1 MFENALK
8 AVWAD
13 GRQAVGGW
21 ATLGSPFA
29 TEILAAAGF
38 DYVCIDL
45 QHGLSHFDAM
55 APMLIATARTGTTP
69 LVRVP
74 FNATPYMGKALDA
87 GAQGLI
93 IPMVNS
99 GEDARAAVSAC
110 RYAPAGVRSFGPV
123 RASLFAAGM
132 STGEVNAQVLCLP
145 MVETRGAV
153 DRIEEICSTPGV
165 DGIYIGPADLAITY
179 GLPPYGDPAPTRLV
193 EAIER
198 IRSCAAQHGLPVGI
212 HTGGGSHTRHYLDAG
227 FDMVTVSTDAALLRA
242 TVLSELAAARGAGEA
257 ASAGI
262 Y

>member
-8 AVWAD
+8 ALWAQ

-29 TEILAAAGF
+29 AEILAAAGF
-38 DYVCIDL
+38 DYVCVDL

-55 APMLIATARTGTTP
+55 APMLTATARTGTTP

-74 FNATPYMGKALDA
+74 FNSTAYMGKALDA

-99 GEDARAAVSAC
+99 GEDARAAVAAC

-123 RASLFAAGM
+123 RASLFSAGM
-132 STGEVNAQVLCLP
+132 STDEVNAQVLCLP

-153 DRIEEICSTPGV
+153 EQIEQICSTAGV

-179 GLPPYGDPAPTRLV
+179 GLPPYGDPAPAQLV

-198 IRSCAAQHGLPVGI
+198 IRACAADHGLPVGI
-212 HTGGGSHTRHYLDAG
+212 HTGGGAHTRHYLDAG

-242 TVLSELAAARGAGEA
+242 TAAAELAAARGAGVA